1 MSNLVVKA
9 AVVFRRFDVTIIT
22 LLAIIVVAIKIL
34 RAQCW
39 CTCRRSRVEAYSTD
53 SSCAHKHSTNKT
65 NKPHKGMTS
74 GCELAI
80 CSIVVTTMR
89 SNLPSAF
96 TQC

>member
-9 AVVFRRFDVTIIT
+9 AVAFRRFDVTIIT
-22 LLAIIVVAIKIL
+22 LLAIIVVAIKTL

-53 SSCAHKHSTNKT
+53 SSCAHKHSA

-74 GCELAI
+74 GCEHAI
-80 CSIVVTTMR
+80 CSIVVTTMT

-96 TQC
+96 TQS